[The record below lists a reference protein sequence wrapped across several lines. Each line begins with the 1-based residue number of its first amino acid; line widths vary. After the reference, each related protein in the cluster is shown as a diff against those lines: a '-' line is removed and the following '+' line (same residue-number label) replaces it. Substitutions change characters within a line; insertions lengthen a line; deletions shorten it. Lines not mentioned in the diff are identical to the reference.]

1 MIRSWY
7 IKQSEREASALSKC
21 YTTNIYPGGVL
32 LCRSFIKM
40 SCRLSEPDQCPMQW
54 IQGQKT
60 RVLGGG
66 SKGPLSPFNWSKMG
80 LSNIIYCPTEN
91 YRVVHPCDCYPHR
104 PHTWIF
110 MNINPDHTIDGY
122 SSSDNSLWISM
133 FILLWLLSLYYSE
146 IVKYNIHIREAVKN
160 YLADFVR

>member
-1 MIRSWY
+1 MILGPHYVTRAWSLRLFWKVSLMIRSWY
-7 IKQSEREASALSKC
+7 IEQSERETSAPSKC

-80 LSNIIYCPTEN
+80 LSNIIYL
-91 YRVVHPCDCYPHR
+91 YLPHR
-104 PHTWIF
+104 
-110 MNINPDHTIDGY
+110 DL
-122 SSSDNSLWISM
+122 SRSAS
-133 FILLWLLSLYYSE
+133 LWLLSPPPTYLDLYEYQSWSH
-146 IVKYNIHIREAVKN
+146 NWW
-160 YLADFVR
+160 L